1 MQFRF
6 MVAASLV
13 GLATIFG
20 LALTAPAQLPDKPL
34 TRPRITGI
42 SHIAVYTSNPAAT
55 EHFYVDVLGAVKQA
69 DPENTKGVRYALSA
83 TQFIEVLPLPEGA
96 GINRL
101 DHTAW
106 NTDDAEALRRFL
118 GSRAYKVPGQVE
130 RAADGSR
137 WFTTSDPEGNKV
149 QFIQLPEHLKQLQ
162 APNAIGRHIIH
173 VGFLVHNRAVEDTF
187 YRDLLAFKPY
197 WYGGMVEG
205 RVDWVSQQSPESHDW
220 LEYMLTHGITPLAA
234 STGIPADMTQHD
246 LGVLDHFSIGVD
258 SVDAAFKTLKD
269 AGRLAGV
276 NAQDHTQMGRDGK
289 GQFNLYDPDGIRV
302 ELMNFH
308 ATEKP
313 CCSSFTADDPA
324 E

>member
-13 GLATIFG
+13 AFT
-20 LALTAPAQLPDKPL
+20 LTAAAQMPDKPL
-34 TRPRITGI
+34 MRPRITGI

-55 EHFYVDVLGAVKQA
+55 EHYYVDIVGAVKRA
-69 DPENTKGVRYALSA
+69 DPEDAKGVRYALSA

-106 NTDDAEALRRFL
+106 NTDDAETLRRFL
-118 GSRAYKVPGQVE
+118 SSKAWRVPGQVE
-130 RAADGSR
+130 KGGDGSI
-137 WFTTSDPEGNKV
+137 WFSTKDPEGNKV
-149 QFIQLPEHLKQLQ
+149 EFVQPPEKLKPLP
-162 APNAIGRHIIH
+162 APNAIGHHIIH
-173 VGFLVHNRAVEDTF
+173 VGYLVHNRAVEDTF
-187 YRDLLAFKPY
+187 YRDLLGFKPY

-205 RVDWVSQQSPESHDW
+205 RIDWVSQQSPDSHDW
-220 LEYMLTHGITPLAA
+220 LEYMLTSGP
-234 STGIPADMTQHD
+234 SGSGIPAAMSQHS
-246 LGVLDHFSIGVD
+246 LGVLDHLSIGED
-258 SVDAAFKTLKD
+258 SVDAAYRILKD
-269 AGRLAGV
+269 GNRLTGAHDDQPKIGK
-276 NAQDHTQMGRDGK
+276 DGK
-289 GQFNLYDPDGIRV
+289 GQFNLYDPDGIRL

-313 CCSSFTADDPA
+313 CCSPFTADDPA